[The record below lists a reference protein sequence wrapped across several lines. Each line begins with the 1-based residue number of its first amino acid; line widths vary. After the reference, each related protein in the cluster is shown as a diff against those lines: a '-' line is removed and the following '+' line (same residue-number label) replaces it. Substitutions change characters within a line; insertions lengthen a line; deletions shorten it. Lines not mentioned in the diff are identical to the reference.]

1 VPSYSLEGVVPVV
14 HPSAFVHPQASL
26 IGDVVIGPACYVGP
40 FASLR
45 GDFGRI
51 QLEAGSNVQDSAT
64 LHCFPGRTMLVERDG
79 HIGHGAVLHGAH
91 IGVGVLVGIN
101 AVVMDG
107 VEVGEYAFI
116 GAHSFVPADM
126 QIPPRTVV
134 SGTPARV
141 RRELTDAELAWKA
154 NGTAVYQHLA
164 QRCSAE
170 LRLVEPLEQLEP
182 GRPSL
187 SVGRATARPL
197 KEFRAAAH
205 QPVDG

>member
-1 VPSYSLEGVVPVV
+1 VPTYSLEGVVPVV

-26 IGDVVIGPACYVGP
+26 IGDVVVGPDCYIGP

-51 QLEAGSNVQDSAT
+51 QLEAGANVQDSAT
-64 LHCFPGRTMLVERDG
+64 LHCFPGRVMLVERDG

-126 QIPPRTVV
+126 QIPARVVV

-141 RRELTDAELAWKA
+141 RRELSDAELAWKA
-154 NGTAVYQHLA
+154 NGTVVYQRLA
-164 QRCSAE
+164 QRCNAA
-170 LRLVEPLEQLEP
+170 LHLVEPLEQIEP
-182 GRPSL
+182 NRPSL
-187 SVGRATARPL
+187 SVGAETARPL
-197 KEFRAAAH
+197 RQFRAATVPPQA
-205 QPVDG
+205 D